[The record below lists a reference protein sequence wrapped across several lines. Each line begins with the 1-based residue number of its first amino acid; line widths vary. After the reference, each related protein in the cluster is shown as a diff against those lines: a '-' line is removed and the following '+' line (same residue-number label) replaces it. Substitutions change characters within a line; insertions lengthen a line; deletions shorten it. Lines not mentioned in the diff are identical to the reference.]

1 MRPTLRIL
9 DDAQYQL
16 VLDEALRIL
25 AEVGVRIAG
34 PGMRSRLLDAGF
46 VADASS
52 GRILF
57 PPDKVRQAIAST
69 PGDFMLYDRAGDPY
83 AEFGVGQTHFSPG
96 SSGLNILDHRDGAH
110 REATSA
116 DFIDYVKIGHQLRH
130 IRLLATAF
138 SAREIEPV
146 VSDAWR
152 LYLLLRHSTKACVS
166 GAFTEHGV
174 PRLVQLMQLY
184 RRDAADLA
192 ARPMAICTITAAGQF
207 SYNEDSCQ
215 NLIDFV
221 EAGIPVEI
229 VPITLMA
236 LNAPV
241 TILGA
246 AAFHTAEVLAGVTMA
261 QLIRP
266 GAPTLFGGS
275 AAAFHMQNTTSPMT
289 AIEALRLTATS
300 SLMGKHL
307 GLPTQA
313 YTAFSE
319 AKVLDAQAGAET
331 AMGALL
337 AVQSGMDSVSGA
349 GMLDY
354 LLTFSLPKLV
364 IDDEIAAQALH
375 FASDVRLEDDI
386 PTDAIISEMFEEGH
400 VMISEHTTEHW
411 PSALHLPGRVWDRDA
426 RDGWAAKGQQDIG
439 ARAAAEVERLLAT
452 YEPPPVDPAVDA
464 EARAII
470 GSGLSAGEVLPAV

>member
-1 MRPTLRIL
+1 MRPAIRVL
-9 DDAQYQL
+9 DDEQL
-16 VLDEALRIL
+16 DVVLDEALRIL
-25 AEVGVRIAG
+25 AEVGIKVVG
-34 PGMRSRLLDAGF
+34 SGMRDRLFDAGF
-46 VADASS
+46 RADEAS

-57 PPDKVRQAIAST
+57 PPDKVRAAIATVPRS
-69 PGDFMLYDRAGDPY
+69 FMLHDRNGDPY
-83 AEFGVGQTHFSPG
+83 AEFGAGQTHFAPG
-96 SSGLNILDHRDGAH
+96 SSGLDILDHRSGEQRKAL
-110 REATSA
+110 SS
-116 DFIDYVKIGHQLRH
+116 DFVEYIKVGHQLKNV
-130 IRLLATAF
+130 RLLATAF
-138 SAREIEPV
+138 SSGEIEPQ

-152 LYLLLRHSTKACVS
+152 LYLLLRHTTKAFVS
-166 GAFTEHGV
+166 GAFSEHAV
-174 PRLVQLMQLY
+174 PRLAQLMVLY

-192 ARPMAICTITAAGQF
+192 KRPMAICTVTASGQF
-207 SYNEDSCQ
+207 TYNEDSTQ

-241 TILGA
+241 TVMGA

-261 QLIRP
+261 QLIKP

-289 AIEALRLTATS
+289 AIEALRLTAACA
-300 SLMGKHL
+300 LMGKHL
-307 GLPTQA
+307 GMPTQA

-319 AKVLDAQAGAET
+319 SKVLDAQAGSET

-337 AVQSGMDSVSGA
+337 AVQSGMDSVSGP

-364 IDDEIAAQALH
+364 IDDEIVGQAIH
-375 FASDVRLEDDI
+375 FGRDVQLANDI
-386 PTDAIISEMFEEGH
+386 PTTEFIVEMLDEGH
-400 VMISEHTTEHW
+400 VLVADHTMQHW
-411 PSALHLPGRVWDRDA
+411 PTELHLPGPVWDRDA
-426 RDGWAAKGQQDIG
+426 RDAWAAKGELDIV
-439 ARAAAEVERLLAT
+439 ARATAEVERLLMN
-452 YEPPPVDPAVDA
+452 YEQPEIDPAIDA

-470 GSGLSAGEVLPAV
+470 RSGLSDGAELPS